1 MKKTTTL
8 KLVLSLLVFLY
19 SGIESVMGQCPS
31 VTLSNQSFCNVQS
44 PTIADLIA
52 TDNGNGVV
60 WYSSANGTV
69 PLNSWIQL
77 IHGTTYYA
85 DDNSGSC
92 GNRQNVFVTIYGPP
106 TGISFQGVCVENFE
120 DATIEDLEAAGNNIQ
135 WYLTPFG
142 GTPLPAGTQLISGT
156 VYYASQT
163 NPDTGC
169 ETSRLPV
176 LATITLIAPPEG
188 EQQQSFCNDPNNPAT
203 VGDLTLLTSMYNWY
217 LFESSVV
224 PLSLTTPLIDGHT
237 YYATTVIPPCESIS
251 RLAVTVT
258 LYEANNAGESNSL
271 NVCEPDII
279 APNTTV
285 DLFNGLGGNPQQTG
299 TWIGPFSTSNGH
311 LGTINLLS
319 LTTDVTYTFVYIIEA
334 NEHCP
339 TDSAV
344 VNVTILSI
352 KDAGTDGEIP
362 VCENTTDTYDL
373 FGELQ
378 GSPDVGGVWT
388 PALDS
393 GSGIFNPAVDSFG
406 VYTYSFDDECNMS
419 SATVTVSQIPT
430 LDPGTDGTLPV
441 CEGDT
446 DTYNLFERLNGNPDT
461 GGSWSPA
468 LASGTGFFDP
478 TTDSFGVYT
487 YSFNDFCN
495 LTATVTVIEVPFLD
509 AGSDGEIPVCEN
521 TTDAYDLFGELQGSP
536 DVGGVWT
543 PALDSGSGIFN
554 PAVDSFGV
562 YTYSFDDECNTSTA
576 TVTVTLVPFLDA
588 GLDGALPICEGDTD
602 THDLFGRLNGNPD
615 TGGTWSPALTN
626 GTGIFDPVLDAFG
639 VYTYSFNDACSST
652 ATVTVIEVPFLD
664 AGSDGGFS
672 ACENSTDTYN
682 LFDYLEGTPD
692 VGGLWTPTL
701 DSGIGVFN
709 PAIDSFGIYTYYFDD
724 GCNMSSATVT
734 VNAIPAFDPG
744 MDAPL
749 NLCFGDTNLYD
760 LFDSLGG
767 VPDVGGTWSPAL
779 TSGTGIFDP
788 TVDSFGIYTY
798 SFNDQCSTSA
808 TVTVSEVPELDAG
821 TDREFTICTNG
832 TDTYDLFGS
841 LGGNPDTG
849 GVWFPALVS
858 GTGIFDPAA
867 DNLGNYT
874 YSFNDGCN
882 TSSAT
887 VTIIGEDCEE
897 DDILIPDGFSPNEDG
912 INDYFE
918 IVNIRTLYPNY
929 KIEIY
934 NRYGNILFKGDA
946 SKPDWDGTTSSSLFG
961 DETVPVGVYFF
972 IIEFNDNQREPLQ
985 GRLYLSR

>member
-92 GNRQNVFVTIYGPP
+92 GNRQSVFVTIYGPP

-203 VGDLTLLTSMYNWY
+203 VGDLTILTSMYNWY

-299 TWIGPFSTSNGH
+299 TWIGPFSTSNGY

-378 GSPDVGGVWT
+378 G
-388 PALDS
+388 
-393 GSGIFNPAVDSFG
+393 F
-406 VYTYSFDDECNMS
+406 
-419 SATVTVSQIPT
+419 
-430 LDPGTDGTLPV
+430 
-441 CEGDT
+441 
-446 DTYNLFERLNGNPDT
+446 
-461 GGSWSPA
+461 
-468 LASGTGFFDP
+468 
-478 TTDSFGVYT
+478 
-487 YSFNDFCN
+487 
-495 LTATVTVIEVPFLD
+495 
-509 AGSDGEIPVCEN
+509 
-521 TTDAYDLFGELQGSP
+521 P